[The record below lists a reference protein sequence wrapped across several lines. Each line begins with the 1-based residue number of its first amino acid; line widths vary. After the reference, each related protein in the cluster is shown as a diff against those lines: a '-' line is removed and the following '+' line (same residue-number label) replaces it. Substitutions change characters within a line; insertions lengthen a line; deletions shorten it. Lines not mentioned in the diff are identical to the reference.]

1 MHTCDKS
8 RKILCFNKGEATLLD
23 LLRMI
28 RKTPPLN
35 GSMDRSGSGS
45 FYRVEKKG
53 V

>member
-1 MHTCDKS
+1 MHTCDKF
-8 RKILCFNKGEATLLD
+8 RKIVCFNIGEAALPD

-28 RKTPPLN
+28 RKTPPLS